1 MFSNVLIV
9 TNINM
14 RIALAQFNYTVN
26 HFEYNKLRLIEGIER
41 AKENNAELVVFS
53 ELSVC
58 GYPPLDLLDRRAFVD
73 KCIDAVNEIATHCK
87 GIAAVVGA
95 PSYNHNPFGKM
106 LYNSAYFLNNGV
118 IESVHHKAL
127 LPTYDIFDEY
137 RYFESNSDFQVVTLN
152 GKRIAITVCED
163 MWDNQPPTPGV
174 PRSNLYRLSP
184 MEELAK
190 QNPEVVINLSAS
202 PFSKNNFKR
211 RFEVFQDKCRQFK
224 LPVVHVNQVGANTD
238 LIFEG
243 SSFVLNSKG
252 EAICKLNEFA
262 EDFNVVDI
270 KEQQAINI
278 QTQANS
284 IAQIHD
290 ALVLG
295 IRDYFYKSGLTK
307 ATLGLSGGIDSA
319 VTLVLAQKALGSQ
332 NVRVLLLPSQY
343 SSQHSIDDAVALAK
357 NLNVKYDI
365 VNISKT
371 FNVLRESMQDVFGNA
386 PEDITEENIQARIRG
401 TMLMALSNKMGHLL
415 LNTSNKSEAAVG
427 YGTLYGD
434 MCGAIS
440 VLGDVYK
447 TEVFALAQYINEN
460 GEVIPKNTINK
471 PPSAELRPDQ
481 KDSDSL
487 PDYEVLDKILYH
499 FIEGHKSADE
509 IVVLGFNEAIVNKV
523 VKLVNATEHKRMQS
537 PPILRVSPKAFGFGR
552 RIPIVAKFI

>member
-1 MFSNVLIV
+1 MKV
-9 TNINM
+9 
-14 RIALAQFNYTVN
+14 ALAQYNFTVN
-26 HFEYNKLRLIEGIER
+26 HFEYNKLRIIEGIER
-41 AKENNAELVVFS
+41 AKESNADLVVFS

-58 GYPPLDLLDRRAFVD
+58 GYPPLDLLDRKTFVD
-73 KCIDAVNEIATHCK
+73 SCIDGVKEIATHCQ

-95 PSYNHNPFGKM
+95 PSYNQSPVGKM
-106 LYNSAYFLNNGV
+106 LYNSAYLLNNGE

-137 RYFESNSDFQVVTLN
+137 RYFESNIDFHVVLLN

-163 MWDNQPPTPGV
+163 MWDNQPPTAGV
-174 PRSNLYRLSP
+174 SRSNLYKISP

-190 QNPEVVINLSAS
+190 QNPELVINISAS
-202 PFSKNNFKR
+202 PFSKNSFKR
-211 RFEVFQDKCRQFK
+211 RFEVFQDKCKQFK

-243 SSFVLNSKG
+243 SSFAFNNDGK
-252 EAICKLNEFA
+252 AICKLKDFS
-262 EDFNVVDI
+262 EDFQIVDI
-270 KEQQAINI
+270 EGNDTIDI
-278 QTQANS
+278 QPQKDS

-290 ALVLG
+290 ALVMG
-295 IRDYFYKSGLTK
+295 IRDYFHKSGLTK

-332 NVRVLLLPSQY
+332 NVRVLLMPSQY

-357 NLNVKYDI
+357 NLNVQYHI
-365 VNISKT
+365 VNISST
-371 FNVLRESMQDVFGNA
+371 FDVLRGSMSDVFGDI
-386 PEDITEENIQARIRG
+386 PEDVTEENIQARIRG
-401 TMLMALSNKMGHLL
+401 TMLMALSNKLGHLL

-447 TEVFALAQYINEN
+447 SEVFDLARYINKDQ
-460 GEVIPKNTINK
+460 EVIPENTINK

-487 PDYEVLDKILYH
+487 PEYEVLDKILYH
-499 FIEGHKSADE
+499 FIEGHKSAPE
-509 IVVLGFNEAIVNKV
+509 IVALGFEEAVVNRV
-523 VKLVNATEHKRMQS
+523 LKLVNASEHKRIQS
-537 PPILRVSPKAFGFGR
+537 PPILRVSPKAFGHGR
-552 RIPIVAKFI
+552 RIPVVAKFI